1 MKQNAKHT
9 LLFPLLLIGLVVLF
23 FANLFIGSVSIP
35 PETVVRILLGREGEG
50 PLRFIVLES
59 RFPQALTAV
68 MAGAGLTVA
77 GLLLQTAFRN
87 PLAGPSILGITSGAG
102 LGVAIVSLFLGGSIT
117 AGGITWGGY
126 AASIVGA
133 FLGSAVIMGMLILMS
148 LRLKSDLMLLIVGIM
163 VGYLSSSLVTLLS
176 YFSTAES
183 VYGYTMWGMGS
194 FSSITLEQLP
204 ILGIITIFGLLVALL
219 MAKPL
224 NIILLG
230 DNYSRNLGVSM
241 NRVRNLL
248 LLSTGILTSVIT
260 AYCGPISFIGLAVP
274 HIVRLIFRTSDH
286 RIIIPG
292 SILTGGVIGLLCNLM
307 CILPKDS
314 ILPLNAITPIIGVP
328 VILYVIFKDRLKK
341 RG

>member
-23 FANLFIGSVSIP
+23 FANLFVGSVSIP

-59 RFPQALTAV
+59 RLPQALTAV